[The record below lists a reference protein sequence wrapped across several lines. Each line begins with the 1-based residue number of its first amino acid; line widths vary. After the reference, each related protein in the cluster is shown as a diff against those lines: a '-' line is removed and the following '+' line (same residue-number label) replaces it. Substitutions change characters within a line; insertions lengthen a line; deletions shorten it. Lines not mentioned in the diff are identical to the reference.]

1 MSGWV
6 LIMAKILEVNTVYIP
21 TILFGAFLAR
31 SPSASNHLFLVP
43 STVTLVTGWVGS
55 EPRKVFWDSVRVRP
69 KNAAGSHWHGSSYKG
84 STCHV

>member
-1 MSGWV
+1 VCGCM
-6 LIMAKILEVNTVYIP
+6 LIVPKILEVNTVYIP

-31 SPSASNHLFLVP
+31 CPSARDHLFLVA

-69 KNAAGSHWHGSSYKG
+69 KDAAGSHWHGSNYKG